1 MRTGVLGG
9 TFDPP
14 HAGHLRMARLAQA
27 QLGLDRVLFVPC
39 HAQPLKDTLPWASS
53 FHRAAMVALALASK
67 PGWLLETAE
76 LERGGISYTVE
87 TLEAL
92 AAAGRRDRL
101 VLIMGSDSL
110 LTFPYWRRQADIL
123 ALAGLAVV
131 PRGGPLDLPQGVD
144 SRRVHLLQA
153 RPLRVSSTLIRERLK
168 RSESVIGLVPRA
180 VAAYI
185 ERQGLY
191 GLARQ
196 KTARRND

>member
-39 HAQPLKDTLPWASS
+39 HAQPLKDTLPSASP

-76 LERGGISYTVE
+76 LERGGISYTAE

-92 AAAGRRDRL
+92 AAARRGDRL

-123 ALAGLAVV
+123 ALAGLAIV

-144 SRRVHLLQA
+144 PRRVHLLQA
-153 RPLRVSSTLIRERLK
+153 RPLRVSSTLVRERL
-168 RSESVIGLVPRA
+168 RRHEPVIGLVPRA

-191 GLARQ
+191 GPARR
-196 KTARRND
+196 KTLRRND